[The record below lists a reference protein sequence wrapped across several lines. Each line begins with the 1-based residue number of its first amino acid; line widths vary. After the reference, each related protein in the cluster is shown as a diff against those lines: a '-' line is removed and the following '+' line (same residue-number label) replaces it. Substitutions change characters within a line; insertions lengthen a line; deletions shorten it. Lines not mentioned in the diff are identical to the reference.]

1 MPTAEPRGQDQDG
14 WQTGD
19 IWCTQSLHSSQGKEN
34 NRYLLEQL
42 IERLA
47 GGCALARL
55 LFFMP
60 GKILASEPRGWQHS
74 FAHITGFLSL
84 TVKKIR
90 VATSA
95 ASDLRVSPFQ
105 DWAMSLLDFPAPGL
119 RAGLRAG
126 PICLPCKDSC
136 HTACLRSG
144 LFSRSAPSHLWCHQN
159 LKVVHLAARASVLM
173 PIFAV
178 LVPKYRPLGLFPM
191 AF

>member
-14 WQTGD
+14 WQAGD
-19 IWCTQSLHSSQGKEN
+19 IWCTQSPHSSQGKEN

-60 GKILASEPRGWQHS
+60 GKILASEPRGWHHS

-84 TVKKIR
+84 TVKKY
-90 VATSA
+90 VW
-95 ASDLRVSPFQ
+95 LRLLHQIFGFPPFKN
-105 DWAMSLLDFPAPGL
+105 WAMSLLDFPAPGL

-126 PICLPCKDSC
+126 PICLPCKYSC

-144 LFSRSAPSHLWCHQN
+144 LFSRSAPSHLWCLQN

-178 LVPKYRPLGLFPM
+178 LVPKY
-191 AF
+191 